1 MELIRKTIGD
11 ILQENAKKYPN
22 HEAIVYVDDNLRY
35 NWQELL
41 ELTDRTAKALLA
53 CGIKRQDHVAIW
65 GTNKLEWLLTQL
77 ATARIGAALV
87 TVNPEWKSSEVEYAL
102 KQSDTKMLVMI
113 EGFEKKSGE
122 KLHRYN
128 YIEILREAC
137 PELEQATGLNL
148 KLHRFP
154 ELKKIILI
162 NKTPNVPR
170 WALSWSEFL
179 GLAQN
184 VPDEVFKT
192 ACSVVSPDDVCL
204 IQYTSGT
211 TGFPKGAMLTHYN
224 VVNNARAGAENLELT
239 PQDRVCIPVPYYHC
253 FGTVLGNLLCITTG
267 ATMVVP
273 AEHFNARKTLIAV
286 EKERCTALHGVPSM
300 FINELND
307 PDFAKF
313 NLSSLRTGIM
323 AGAPCPIELMKD
335 VVNKMGAKKITIV
348 YGLTEASPITHQTRP
363 DDSIERRVSTVGRP
377 IDHVEAK
384 IVDPITEREL
394 GVGEVGEI
402 WVRGYNV
409 MKGYYKKPEETSK
422 VITKDGWL
430 RTGDLGTRDAE
441 GYYKIVG
448 RYKDMVIVG
457 GHNVYP
463 VEVEEALRTIF
474 ADEIMDV
481 HCVGVPHKVLQEV
494 VAAVIKLK
502 PNKTLTLEEIKA
514 RCEGKMEWPKIPRYV
529 KFVDNFS
536 MAMTVTGKIQKFKL
550 REMLIK
556 ELGLE
561 ELAKIKT
568 A

>member
-1 MELIRKTIGD
+1 MELIRKTIGE
-11 ILQENAKKYPN
+11 ILEENAQKYPN
-22 HEAIVYVDDNLRY
+22 NEAVVYVDDNLRY
-35 NWQELL
+35 TWSELL
-41 ELTDRTAKALLA
+41 SLVDKTAKALLA
-53 CGIKRQDHVAIW
+53 CGIKRHDHVAIW

-77 ATARIGAALV
+77 ATARIGAGLV

-102 KQSDTKMLVMI
+102 KQSDTKALVMI
-113 EGFEKKSGE
+113 EGFEKKSGD
-122 KLHRYN
+122 KIHQYN
-128 YIEILREAC
+128 YIEILKEAC
-137 PELEQATGLNL
+137 PELEEAFGTDL
-148 KLHRFP
+148 KLSRFP

-162 NKTPNVPR
+162 NRTPLIPK
-170 WALSWSEFL
+170 WALAWSDFIK
-179 GLAQN
+179 LADN
-184 VPDEVFKT
+184 ISEEVFQAAIKET
-192 ACSVVSPDDVCL
+192 SPDDVCL

-224 VVNNARAGAENLELT
+224 VVNNARAGAYNLELT
-239 PQDRVCIPVPYYHC
+239 PLDRVCIPVPYYHC

-286 EKERCTALHGVPSM
+286 EKEKCTVIHGVPSM
-300 FINELND
+300 FISELND
-307 PDFAKF
+307 PEFSKF
-313 NLSSLRTGIM
+313 NLSTLRTGIM

-335 VVNKMGAKKITIV
+335 VVYKMGAKKMTIV

-363 DDSIERRVSTVGRP
+363 NDSIERRVSTVGKP
-377 IDHVEAK
+377 IEHVEAK
-384 IVDPITEREL
+384 IVDPITEKEL

-409 MKGYYKKPEETSK
+409 MKGYYKKPEETAK
-422 VITKDGWL
+422 AITKDGWL
-430 RTGDLGTRDAE
+430 RTGDLGVKDEE

-463 VEVEEALRTIF
+463 AEVEEALRTIF

-502 PNKTLTLEEIKA
+502 PNKTLTLEEIRA
-514 RCEGKMEWPKIPRYV
+514 RCE
-529 KFVDNFS
+529 
-536 MAMTVTGKIQKFKL
+536 
-550 REMLIK
+550 
-556 ELGLE
+556 
-561 ELAKIKT
+561 
-568 A
+568 